1 MEYYLKVYQVILNDN
16 NTIKIDEVWI
26 FYPYQL
32 LVSINGNGCLLNLT
46 SISFMDTNRLII
58 QFVSNGCV
66 NLPCSDA
73 SLINSIKVCK
83 DYSGVVEIKM
93 FNMSNVCVA
102 TCYAREIAGS
112 LKDFCYECNKVYKTT

>member
-66 NLPCSDA
+66 SLPCSDA

>member
-66 NLPCSDA
+66 NFPCSDA

>member
-1 MEYYLKVYQVILNDN
+1 MEYFLKVYQVILDDN
-16 NTIKIDEVWI
+16 NAIKLEEVWK
-26 FYPYQL
+26 FNPYQL
-32 LVSINGNGCLLNLT
+32 LVSINGNGSLLSFK
-46 SISFMDTNRLII
+46 SISVIDLNRLII

-73 SLINSIKVCK
+73 CLINSIKVCK

>member
-112 LKDFCYECNKVYKTT
+112 LKDFCYECNKVYKTM